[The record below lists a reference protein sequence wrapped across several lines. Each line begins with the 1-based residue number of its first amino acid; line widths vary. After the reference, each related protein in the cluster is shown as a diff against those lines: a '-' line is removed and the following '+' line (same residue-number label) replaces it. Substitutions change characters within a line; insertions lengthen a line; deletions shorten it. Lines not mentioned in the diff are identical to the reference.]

1 MALQDIKTR
10 LVKLAVNET
19 KPPICRFGPAIAVD
33 ARADNKGRAAVGS
46 LRSKKVLISR
56 DIAFLLYTLLTSA
69 LSTF

>member
-1 MALQDIKTR
+1 MPLQDIKSR

-19 KPPICRFGPAIAVD
+19 KPPICRFGLAIALD

-46 LRSKKVLISR
+46 LRSKKLLISR
-56 DIAFLLYTLLTSA
+56 GIAFLLYTLLTSA